1 MIVEKKEWK
10 EASELIK
17 IKSRN
22 PKTASSRT
30 NRDRDQERR
39 RVVDENRKNK
49 RRTVET
55 NSRYSN
61 TKPVTKNSRPG
72 GSKKSKFNGEE
83 YFTFSLDGLIPAY
96 GDPSQV
102 SDSYGHSP

>member
-1 MIVEKKEWK
+1 M
-10 EASELIK
+10 IK

-30 NRDRDQERR
+30 NRDREQERR
-39 RVVDENRKNK
+39 RVADENRRNK

-55 NSRYSN
+55 SSRYSN
-61 TKPVTKNSRPG
+61 SSKPASKGSRSG
-72 GSKKSKFNGEE
+72 GARKSKFNGEE

-102 SDSYGHSP
+102 SDSHGHNP

>member
-1 MIVEKKEWK
+1 M
-10 EASELIK
+10 IK

-30 NRDRDQERR
+30 NRDREQERR
-39 RVVDENRKNK
+39 RVADENRRNK

-55 NSRYSN
+55 SSRYSSSS
-61 TKPVTKNSRPG
+61 KPASKSSRSG
-72 GSKKSKFNGEE
+72 GARKSKFNGEE

-102 SDSYGHSP
+102 SYSHGHNP

>member
-1 MIVEKKEWK
+1 M
-10 EASELIK
+10 IK

-30 NRDRDQERR
+30 NRDREQERR
-39 RVVDENRKNK
+39 RVADENRRNK

-55 NSRYSN
+55 SSRYSSS
-61 TKPVTKNSRPG
+61 KPVSKSSRSG
-72 GSKKSKFNGEE
+72 GPRKSKFNGEE

-102 SDSYGHSP
+102 SECYGHSP